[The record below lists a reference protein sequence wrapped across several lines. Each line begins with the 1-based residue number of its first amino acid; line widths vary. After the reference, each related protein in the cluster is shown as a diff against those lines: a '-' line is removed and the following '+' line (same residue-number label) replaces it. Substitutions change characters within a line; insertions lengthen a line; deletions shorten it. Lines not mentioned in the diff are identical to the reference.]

1 MNFDQLKDDWNSAK
15 APSSNISPEQL
26 KIKEAHT
33 PVDTIRKKMKGEFN
47 YQLVGMFIIALCPFT
62 FNFPPKI
69 IPVFVA
75 FYSIM
80 CAFTVYYFYKFY
92 TFYKN
97 SYDLSLDTRKNLL
110 WFYYEMKMN
119 VEMYKALGY
128 ILTFIG
134 IAFVAIAFLMVSGDN
149 MPVMR
154 KFSIPVIIVVCF
166 STILIMGVV
175 TELWAKYYYGK
186 YIAQLKTI
194 IDALDDE

>member
-1 MNFDQLKDDWNSAK
+1 MNFDQLKDDWNSAQ
-15 APSSNISPEQL
+15 APSSNILPELL

-33 PVDTIRKKMKGEFN
+33 PIETIRKKMKGEFN

-80 CAFTVYYFYKFY
+80 CGFTAYYFYKFY

-97 SYDLSLDTRKNLL
+97 GYDLSLDSRKNLL

-119 VEMYKALGY
+119 VELYKALSY
-128 ILTFIG
+128 IIVFI
-134 IAFVAIAFLMVSGDN
+134 AIAFISIAFLLVSKDN
-149 MPVMR
+149 LPGAR
-154 KFSIPVIIVVCF
+154 PYSIPVIMVVCF
-166 STILIMGVV
+166 STILVMGLA

-186 YIAQLKTI
+186 YLARLKSI
-194 IDALDDE
+194 IDSLDNE

>member
-1 MNFDQLKDDWNSAK
+1 MNLDQLKDDWNSAK
-15 APSSNISPEQL
+15 APSSNISPAQL

-33 PVDTIRKKMKGEFN
+33 PIETIRKKMKGEFN
-47 YQLVGMFIIALCPFT
+47 YQLIGMFIIGLSPFT
-62 FNFPPKI
+62 FDFPAKI

-80 CAFTVYYFYKFY
+80 CGFTAYYFYKFY

-97 SYDLSLDTRKNLL
+97 GYDLSLDSRKNLL

-119 VEMYKALGY
+119 VELYKALSY
-128 ILTFIG
+128 NLAFIG
-134 IAFVAIAFLMVSGDN
+134 IAFVGIALLMVSGDKT
-149 MPVMR
+149 PDSR
-154 KFSIPVIIVVCF
+154 QFSIPLIVVACF
-166 STILIMGVV
+166 SSVLLMGLA

-186 YIAQLKTI
+186 YLAQLKAI